1 MQGEVVGITTAKYSG
16 ATSSGAYIEGI
27 GFAIP
32 IDDVVGMINDLTQ
45 LGYITGAYL
54 GVMVSDMDSDTANRY
69 GLPMGAYVQEVTSG
83 NCAEAAGVLSKDIIT
98 GLGSYEVKSVSDLTR
113 ALRHFKGGEVT
124 TITVYRG
131 GSEVELTVTLDEKPR
146 DTGSAQATLPQNEM
160 PSEGDYGEWYE
171 FFAPFFGD
179 NG

>member
-1 MQGEVVGITTAKYSG
+1 
-16 ATSSGAYIEGI
+16 
-27 GFAIP
+27 
-32 IDDVVGMINDLTQ
+32 MI
-45 LGYITGAYL
+45 
-54 GVMVSDMDSDTANRY
+54 SSDTANRY

-83 NCAEAAGVLSKDIIT
+83 NCAEAAGVLAKDIIT

-179 NG
+179 ND